1 MKLRIDPE
9 FKALLWPLSKE
20 EYEQLEQNILAEGC
34 RDPLVVWQ
42 DIILDG
48 HNRYEIC
55 QKHGLEFQTV
65 PKLTIATR
73 QDAIDWIDKNQLGR
87 RNLNPDQMSLI
98 RARIRE
104 RRKFPVG
111 GDRGH
116 QRSGGENR
124 QMHQTLHETAK
135 ELGVGTKT
143 LQEDVQFARAV
154 EAQPEVKEK
163 IERGERVV
171 KKDVIAAAKAKA
183 AGDEE
188 GAKRIIEGK
197 AKEPVVPDLPK
208 GDTAAKLDYIF
219 GQAKMFDKWDRA
231 ILDIQKDVL
240 AQVRNPAMALFYQ
253 PFFKQAIQRLR
264 EELRKAK
271 PAAACPDCKGS
282 GCDTCR
288 GTGFVATI
296 LKGVQE

>member
-1 MKLRIDPE
+1 MGIT
-9 FKALLWPLSKE
+9 
-20 EYEQLEQNILAEGC
+20 
-34 RDPLVVWQ
+34 LVS
-42 DIILDG
+42 
-48 HNRYEIC
+48 
-55 QKHGLEFQTV
+55 
-65 PKLTIATR
+65 R

-163 IERGERVV
+163 IEQGARVGLRSLLGTVFVPTSTRARARG
-171 KKDVIAAAKAKA
+171 
-183 AGDEE
+183 GDEKLPKKRE
-188 GAKRIIEGK
+188 VTGCGASRPRAWGFGSTGVKMT
-197 AKEPVVPDLPK
+197 PVV
-208 GDTAAKLDYIF
+208 
-219 GQAKMFDKWDRA
+219 
-231 ILDIQKDVL
+231 
-240 AQVRNPAMALFYQ
+240 
-253 PFFKQAIQRLR
+253 LR
-264 EELRKAK
+264 
-271 PAAACPDCKGS
+271 
-282 GCDTCR
+282 
-288 GTGFVATI
+288 
-296 LKGVQE
+296 